1 MCVGFL
7 GDVPSRADTLL
18 ELMHK
23 RMAGM
28 RQPSVLSVC
37 WMKCGSIP
45 PKRNY
50 GTYAYFNSALML
62 FSRLILRPMR
72 ANLLRTVLTALGVT
86 LGVAVM
92 LAVQLA
98 NQGSLRGFSA
108 ALDAVSGKAALEIT
122 CPPVGINEALIPE
135 LAWLRQIGIAT
146 AVIEADVT
154 AELEGGSETLRV
166 IGIDALRDPA
176 LRDYALTGVAA
187 NGMELMSFLAE
198 PNSLMVTHGF
208 AKRHGLVAGKKLILR
223 IGDRRLD
230 VMVAAVIGDPKATKP
245 GIQQLAMAS
254 QSLGVMDI
262 ANAQVALDRLGLVD
276 RLDLRLHDGVTLEKA
291 EETLKQRLPASL
303 TFQRPQRRSAAVEK
317 MLAAFHFNLTMLSGI
332 ALVVGLFLIY
342 NTISVAV
349 MLRRRE
355 IGMLRT
361 LGVTQMQVLQLFLG
375 EALVLGLAG
384 ALLGVPLAKGLAEL
398 AVALTSTTVDTL
410 YVVTAAKVPPLSLWH
425 WLAGLG
431 IAVPL
436 SLVAAALPA
445 FEAARVSP
453 VAAVRDGGPGWGN
466 AQTISIWR
474 VLLPCGFLMAGWLA
488 AIQEPMMD
496 LPLWGYGSAFCAILA
511 AAFAVPMML
520 YWVATTMRPL
530 LARAFGIEG
539 RLAAAQIQ
547 ASTQRLS
554 ISLVALSVALALT
567 VAIAVMVGSFRQ
579 TVLYW
584 VDQTMGADLYVRPG
598 TPPRSQSPPTFSA
611 ATLEALVKHPSI
623 LAYDGY
629 RAMDLPFRD
638 RVVKL
643 GTGNFGVQLEHGR
656 IAFKTAGN
664 AKAMLRS
671 AKDHGGI
678 FISESF
684 AMRFHVREGDL
695 LTLTTPKGPHDFRIV
710 AQFYDYSNDSGT
722 ITMDQGE
729 FQKWFGESRPTHVA
743 LYLKPGFLPDA
754 VRGDLIQKLAGKG
767 FVAIFTNA
775 GLRAEVL
782 RIFDATFAITW
793 ALEIIAILVAMAG
806 VATTMLTMVLERRD
820 EIRLLRIAGAD
831 VRQVRRT
838 IVLESGLLG
847 LVSQVLGLIVGIL
860 LSLVLIHV
868 INPQSFGWSIQFH
881 TPWLFLIGSTA
892 LTVAG
897 TMLAGLYP
905 AWRVTRGIGLAI
917 LLVCI
922 SGQADAQEWKPAL
935 PGYSY
940 VFPRD
945 HGQHPEHKIE
955 WWYYTGNVAS
965 PEGRRFGY
973 QLTFFRIGATPA
985 PANASLWALRDVWMA
1000 HFAISD
1006 LKVSEYHHADRL
1018 NRSGPCL
1025 AGAVEQRVWNEDWQ
1039 VLISAEGKMTLQAQ
1053 DRDFAL
1059 NLELLPGKKSVIHGR
1074 DGISQKGS
1082 ISGNASHYYSHSRM
1096 PTRGS
1101 LVLKGEAYEVEG
1113 NSWMDHEFGT
1123 SFLEKGTQGWD
1134 WFSAQLSDGSELMIF
1149 QLRGGPSISNAG
1161 TLIRP
1166 DGDAIS
1172 LGSNLFTLTPGE
1184 VWKSSTGANYPIKW
1198 KIEIP
1203 TQQISLECRAAMK
1216 NQEFQSK
1223 ATPGLGYWEGAV
1235 DFDGLAKGKP
1245 INGKGYLE
1253 MTGYNGQSMSNWFG
1267 SGQ

>member
-1 MCVGFL
+1 
-7 GDVPSRADTLL
+7 
-18 ELMHK
+18 
-23 RMAGM
+23 
-28 RQPSVLSVC
+28 
-37 WMKCGSIP
+37 
-45 PKRNY
+45 
-50 GTYAYFNSALML
+50 ML

-72 ANLLRTVLTALGVT
+72 ANRLRTVLTALGVT

-92 LAVQLA
+92 LAIQLA

-122 CPPVGINEALIPE
+122 CPPVGIDETLIPG
-135 LAWLRQIGIAT
+135 LAWLREIGIAT
-146 AVIEADVT
+146 PVIEADVT
-154 AELEGGSETLRV
+154 AEVLGQGSETLRV

-176 LRDYALTGVAA
+176 LRDYALTGSAA
-187 NGMELMSFLAE
+187 SGMELMSFLAK
-198 PNSLMVTHGF
+198 PDSLMVTHGF
-208 AKRHGLVAGKKLILR
+208 AKRHGLVTGGKLILR
-223 IGDRRLD
+223 IGDRRSE
-230 VMVAAVIGDPKATKP
+230 VTVAAVIGDPKLSKP
-245 GIQQLAMAS
+245 GIQQSAMAS

-262 ANAQVALDRLGLVD
+262 ANAQVTLDRLGRVD

-291 EETLKQRLPASL
+291 EALLKQRLPVSL
-303 TFQRPQRRSAAVEK
+303 TVQRPQRRSAAVEK

-349 MLRRRE
+349 MSRRRE

-361 LGVTQMQVLQLFLG
+361 LGVTQKQVLQLFLG

-398 AVALTSTTVDTL
+398 AIALTSTTVDTL
-410 YVVTAAKVPPLSLWH
+410 YVATAAKVPPLTFWH
-425 WLAGLG
+425 WLAGFG

-436 SLVAAALPA
+436 SLVAAAQPA
-445 FEAARVSP
+445 LEAARVSP
-453 VAAVRDGGPGWGN
+453 VEAVRDGGPSLEN
-466 AQTISIWR
+466 SQKASIR
-474 VLLPCGFLMAGWLA
+474 RLCLPLGFLLIGWLA
-488 AIQEPMMD
+488 AMQEPVMD

-511 AAFAVPMML
+511 ATFAVPMML
-520 YWVATTMRPL
+520 RWIAKGMRPL
-530 LARAFGIEG
+530 LAWAFGIEG

-554 ISLVALSVALALT
+554 ISVAALAVALALT

-611 ATLEALVKHPSI
+611 ATLDALRHHPAV

-629 RAMDLPFRD
+629 RAMDLPFKD

-643 GTGNFGVQLEHGR
+643 GTGDFAVQIAHGR
-656 IAFKTAGN
+656 IAVKTAGD
-664 AKAMLRS
+664 AKAMLRR
-671 AKDHGGI
+671 AKELGEI
-678 FISESF
+678 FVSESF
-684 AMRFHVREGDL
+684 ALRFHVREGDSI
-695 LTLTTPKGPHDFRIV
+695 TLTTPKGPHAFRIV

-722 ITMDQGE
+722 ITMDQSE
-729 FQKWFGESRPTHVA
+729 FQRWFGESRPTHVA
-743 LYLKPGFLPDA
+743 LYLKPGFEPDA
-754 VRGDLIQKLAGKG
+754 VRDDLIQQLDGKG

-775 GLRAEVL
+775 GLRSEVL

-806 VATTMLTMVLERRD
+806 VAATMLTMVLERRD

-831 VRQVRRT
+831 VGQVRRT

-881 TPWLFLIGSTA
+881 SPWLFLIGSTV

-905 AWRVTRGIGLAI
+905 AWRVTRGVGLALLI
-917 LLVCI
+917 LLMT
-922 SGQADAQEWKPAL
+922 GQADAQEWKPAL
-935 PGYSY
+935 PGYQY
-940 VFPRD
+940 AFPRD

-955 WWYYTGNVAS
+955 WWYYTGNVATA
-965 PEGRRFGY
+965 EGRRFGY
-973 QLTFFRIGATPA
+973 QLTFFRIGATPV
-985 PANASLWALRDVWMA
+985 PANVSPWALRDVWMA
-1000 HFAISD
+1000 HFAVSD
-1006 LKVSEYHHADRL
+1006 LMADKYHHADRL
-1018 NRSGPCL
+1018 NRAGPGL
-1025 AGAVEQRVWNEDWQ
+1025 AGAAEQRVWNEDWQ
-1039 VLISAEGKMTLQAQ
+1039 VLLSANGQMTLQAK
-1053 DRDFAL
+1053 DHGFAL
-1059 NLELLPGKKSVIHGR
+1059 NLSLMPGKPVVIHGR
-1074 DGISQKGS
+1074 DGISQKGAS
-1082 ISGNASHYYSHSRM
+1082 AGNASHYYSHTRM
-1096 PTRGS
+1096 PTQGR
-1101 LVLKGEAYEVEG
+1101 LTLNDQVYEVSGE
-1113 NSWMDHEFGT
+1113 SWMDHEFGT

-1149 QLRGGPSISNAG
+1149 QLRGGSAGSNAG
-1161 TLIRP
+1161 TLILP
-1166 DGDAIS
+1166 SGQLIP
-1172 LGSNLFTLTPGE
+1172 LGSDLFSLVPGE
-1184 VWKSSTGANYPIKW
+1184 VWKSPTGASYPIRW

-1203 TQQISLECRAAMK
+1203 TQGISLECRAAMK
-1216 NQEFQSK
+1216 NQEFQAE

-1235 DFDGLAKGKP
+1235 DYTGVTKNKK
-1245 INGKGYLE
+1245 ITGKGYLE
-1253 MTGYNGQSMSNWFG
+1253 MTSYSGQSMSTWFG